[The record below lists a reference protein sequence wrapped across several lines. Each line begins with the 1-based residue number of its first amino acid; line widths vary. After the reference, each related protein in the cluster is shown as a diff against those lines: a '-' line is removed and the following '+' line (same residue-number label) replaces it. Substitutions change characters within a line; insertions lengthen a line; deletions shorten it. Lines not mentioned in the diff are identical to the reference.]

1 MLNLQQL
8 VNNQNHAWQQKI
20 KDAFRKEYGSN
31 ELMMEKSKIFNI
43 RNSILDFFEYINNY
57 SSFLRKHFSYPELIS
72 FSSKYFYNDGLQTI
86 KVRAKDISEVIVFDQ
101 IEHDDL
107 IDIRG
112 NINVLE
118 AEHIVKMLEN
128 TPKKS
133 TDLMSVGIITPFR
146 DQQRYISALIDKSSK
161 RNDIYSKLKIKVM
174 TFLIHVRGKK
184 EIILFILWLQQEVET
199 YVMPY

>member
-1 MLNLQQL
+1 M
-8 VNNQNHAWQQKI
+8 
-20 KDAFRKEYGSN
+20 
-31 ELMMEKSKIFNI
+31 
-43 RNSILDFFEYINNY
+43 
-57 SSFLRKHFSYPELIS
+57 
-72 FSSKYFYNDGLQTI
+72 
-86 KVRAKDISEVIVFDQ
+86 IVFDQ

-128 TPKKS
+128 TLKS

-161 RNDIYSKLKIKVM
+161 RNDIYSKLNKGDD
-174 TFLIHVRGKK
+174 F
-184 EIILFILWLQQEVET
+184 
-199 YVMPY
+199 